1 MRRGGGMLAI
11 TTLKKMYLLQNNLNF
26 IKSDTLFILVLENI
40 NVFKGDINTLVKNSL
55 YVPWRDVQIT
65 IVYFA
70 DRLGYRGR
78 PDRLHLWILLK
89 GIIFQTKFTILT
101 GSGIEILNHGGA
113 TNKEPYSTL

>member
-26 IKSDTLFILVLENI
+26 IKLILCLYWYWRI
-40 NVFKGDINTLVKNSL
+40 SMSLKGNLNINTLVKNSL

-78 PDRLHLWILLK
+78 PDRLNLWILLK
-89 GIIFQTKFTILT
+89 GIIFKL
-101 GSGIEILNHGGA
+101 SLL
-113 TNKEPYSTL
+113 Y